1 MLSMRAWA
9 ISTGKMIDATKADWY
24 TNVYSH
30 FSEATML
37 YLPCTIAPGGFSG
50 ELAFELDLPNG
61 SKHLGLA
68 ARRYF
73 WTRDGKPVHA
83 EVQSGTLGF
92 VRARIL
98 DEEDDRETVLLAIPD
113 GEVVSVPRQQLIHS
127 ESAPHVPVRP

>member
-1 MLSMRAWA
+1 
-9 ISTGKMIDATKADWY
+9 
-24 TNVYSH
+24 
-30 FSEATML
+30 ML